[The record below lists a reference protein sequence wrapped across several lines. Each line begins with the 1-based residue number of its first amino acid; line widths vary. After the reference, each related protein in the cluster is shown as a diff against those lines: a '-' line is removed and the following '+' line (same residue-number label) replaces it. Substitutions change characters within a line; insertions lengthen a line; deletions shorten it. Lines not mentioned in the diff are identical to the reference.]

1 MRESPYMVYSHL
13 HTWMKSVWNNV
24 EPGNFK
30 KFKSLKFWFHCKCS
44 RHQRIRAWRWEAVIA
59 GLLAALRARKLVV
72 WSRFLIVWS
81 DNLLPNRL
89 ANLSRRFLADSLRFL
104 NADSVIYRSSRPLL
118 GLSLTSPDSRHFARN
133 LDMVLALT
141 PNRAATSF
149 WVHLLGVVQL
159 LGPLGD
165 SISVASLS
173 YKRPLS
179 KLQLYLTQ
187 TLFKANF
194 IFQTKGDNI
203 IHVFGLHQW
212 PPEHHSNTFHP
223 LKKRT
228 LHHWHSCK
236 TCTVTWAL
244 FKTHCI
250 FKRNGD
256 FGVENNAFCNISLLT
271 LPYIQEYCTFHDYI
285 ITADGTSL

>member
-1 MRESPYMVYSHL
+1 MSSS
-13 HTWMKSVWNNV
+13 T
-24 EPGNFK
+24 NFGLIIH
-30 KFKSLKFWFHCKCS
+30 FEFTF
-44 RHQRIRAWRWEAVIA
+44 IRDFQLFQGTPAWSCPIA
-59 GLLAALRARKLVV
+59 WA
-72 WSRFLIVWS
+72 F
-81 DNLLPNRL
+81 
-89 ANLSRRFLADSLRFL
+89 RRFDKRGIF
-104 NADSVIYRSSRPLL
+104 
-118 GLSLTSPDSRHFARN
+118 T
-133 LDMVLALT
+133 
-141 PNRAATSF
+141 
-149 WVHLLGVVQL
+149 
-159 LGPLGD
+159 
-165 SISVASLS
+165 S

-244 FKTHCI
+244 SKHIASSKEMETSVLKHFTSDFALYSGVLHI
-250 FKRNGD
+250 PWLHNHGRWHIIVKRN
-256 FGVENNAFCNISLLT
+256 NQAFQWYQFLFS
-271 LPYIQEYCTFHDYI
+271 
-285 ITADGTSL
+285 

>member
-1 MRESPYMVYSHL
+1 MSLLSYEIF
-13 HTWMKSVWNNV
+13 
-24 EPGNFK
+24 NF
-30 KFKSLKFWFHCKCS
+30 S
-44 RHQRIRAWRWEAVIA
+44 RDTPAWSCPIA
-59 GLLAALRARKLVV
+59 WA
-72 WSRFLIVWS
+72 F
-81 DNLLPNRL
+81 
-89 ANLSRRFLADSLRFL
+89 RRFDKRRIF
-104 NADSVIYRSSRPLL
+104 
-118 GLSLTSPDSRHFARN
+118 T
-133 LDMVLALT
+133 
-141 PNRAATSF
+141 
-149 WVHLLGVVQL
+149 
-159 LGPLGD
+159 
-165 SISVASLS
+165 S

-212 PPEHHSNTFHP
+212 PPEHHSKTFHP
-223 LKKRT
+223 LKKIT